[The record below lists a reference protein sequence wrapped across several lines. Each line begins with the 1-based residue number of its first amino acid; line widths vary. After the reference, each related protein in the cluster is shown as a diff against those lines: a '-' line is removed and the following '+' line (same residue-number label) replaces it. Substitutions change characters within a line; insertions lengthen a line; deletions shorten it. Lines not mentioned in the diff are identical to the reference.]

1 MDAITDVLN
10 DLRSPDL
17 SIRGSALAQI
27 EDFPWSE
34 ELQAELEKLA
44 ASETDTGLSFQI
56 DKILARSTQK
66 DRPKATA
73 ADIEKMLA
81 APKINEM
88 KLALMIESVKRSEAT
103 LAGIALRDAHWENFS
118 SRLLPS
124 VLKFMKKHGSYED
137 AANIEMLC
145 RHHDPRVLSAAIEAL
160 EKISPDQLKD
170 LIVPLL
176 INPNI
181 GIRSRAVRIL
191 YRWDP
196 AEALRHFEAMLFS
209 AKESEKQAALFH
221 AFFFPFKEIESLLLK
236 FLSIE
241 NNTDLI
247 KKAGLIFMANPDRQ
261 TPARLLEARQAC
273 AGEKFALID
282 NILKGVLNSLHKAGI
297 VKAAPAQ
304 MLEALESHFHA
315 KRISLFIERY
325 SIGLKSGQEET
336 RFKSAI
342 KICELAKRNV
352 EEAKTIIDKFLISE
366 QNEQIREKVRQY
378 YLMVPESQPREKKKE
393 LVSFTHEQQ
402 LKILTSITADTFEP
416 ILSQA
421 SAIFSE
427 LDSDCQGA
435 LIKAIES
442 FGNKSHTEFLS
453 KNLKKDNP
461 QVLAA
466 TIDALGTLNPESL
479 HPYLPQLIKHS
490 SEEVQLTALKIFAL
504 FDKQQ
509 AISLLDKMTSSMKSL
524 LRRQAIFCLGYLDF
538 PSVRQ
543 IMLKTYKNES
553 DNENIEQISSI
564 LRSNASVEL
573 FVQLY
578 SDWKSCKP
586 SRAEDYEALCGQIVE
601 LVVEAEPALSKI
613 ELYQLAAEKLEVEQE
628 AQKQRK
634 TYKLEKI
641 QKIRESS
648 EGKRSID
655 PSLVRFSLLA
665 YSVGAVL
672 TALIWFLFMAPSVP
686 VDKGDT
692 AVSVQTRLR
701 GIEQTKTVRGI
712 VVNAN
717 SANNS
722 VRLAND
728 LENGRFYVIVFPQGH
743 GRLPEKGTVLH
754 AQVLTTQESES
765 ETVAELIMSF

>member
-27 EDFPWSE
+27 EDFSWSD

-44 ASETDTGLSFQI
+44 AHETDAGLSFQI
-56 DKILARSTQK
+56 NKILARSNQK
-66 DRPKATA
+66 GRAKATA
-73 ADIEKMLA
+73 ADIEQMLA
-81 APKINEM
+81 APQIDEM

-103 LAGIALRDAHWENFS
+103 LAGIALREAHWENFS
-118 SRLLPS
+118 SQLLPS
-124 VLKFMKKHGSYED
+124 VLKFMKKYGSYED

-145 RHHDPRVLSAAIEAL
+145 RYHDPRVLSAAIEAL
-160 EKISPDQLKD
+160 EKISPERLKD

-176 INPNI
+176 INPNF
-181 GIRSRAVRIL
+181 GIRSRAVRVL

-196 AEALRHFEAMLFS
+196 AEALRHFESMLFS
-209 AKESEKQAALFH
+209 EKESEKQAALFH

-241 NNTDLI
+241 NNTELI

-261 TPARLLEARQAC
+261 SPARLLEARQAC
-273 AGEKFALID
+273 AGEKYALID

-297 VKAAPAQ
+297 VQAEPAQ
-304 MLEALESHFHA
+304 MLEALESHFQA
-315 KRISLFIERY
+315 KRVRLYIERY
-325 SIGLKSGQEET
+325 SIGLKSGQAEA
-336 RFKSAI
+336 RFNSAI

-352 EEAKTIIDKFLISE
+352 EEAKTIIDKFLVSE
-366 QNEQIREKVRQY
+366 RNEQVREKVRQY
-378 YLMVPESQPREKKKE
+378 YLMVPEAQAREEKKK
-393 LVSFTHEQQ
+393 LVSFSHEQR

-421 SAIFSE
+421 STIFSE
-427 LDSDCQGA
+427 LDTDCQVA
-435 LIKAIES
+435 LVKAIER

-466 TIDALGTLNPESL
+466 TIDALGALNPESL

-509 AISLLDKMTSSMKSL
+509 AVSLLDKMTASIKPV

-543 IMLKTYKNES
+543 VMLKAYKNES

-586 SRAEDYEALCGQIVE
+586 SRAEDYEILCGQVAE
-601 LVVEAEPALSKI
+601 LVAGADPALTKA
-613 ELYQLAAEKLEVEQE
+613 ELYQLAAEKLVAEQA

-648 EGKRSID
+648 ESKKSID
-655 PSLVRFSLLA
+655 PSLVRFTLLA
-665 YSVGAVL
+665 YSVGTVL
-672 TALIWFLFMAPSVP
+672 TVLIWFLFMAPSTP
-686 VDKGDT
+686 ADTGDT
-692 AVSVQTRLR
+692 AAPAQIRLR
-701 GIEQTKTVRGI
+701 RTEQTVTVRGTI
-712 VVNAN
+712 ISAD

-722 VRLAND
+722 VSLSNE
-728 LENGRFYVIVFPQGH
+728 LENGRVYTVIFPRGH
-743 GRLPEKGTVLH
+743 GKLPEKGAVLH
-754 AQVLTTQESES
+754 AQVLTTQESEN